1 MLTSLSLLAVT
12 TARLSN
18 TINLSYSLLDLDYIM
33 PFNGIPENGHEI
45 DGLDERSELAL
56 CRMLVNL
63 LRVRVREQ

>member
-1 MLTSLSLLAVT
+1 VLTSLSLLTVT

-33 PFNGIPENGHEI
+33 PFIEIPENSHEI
-45 DGLDERSELAL
+45 DSLDECSELAL

-63 LRVRVREQ
+63 L